1 MFLVTLM
8 PHLIIQ
14 FFSER
19 FRLAATPSVDNYRN
33 QQIII
38 LLVTDKSCYFVSYAT
53 WSNYWLLVVQW
64 VPTEILLILR

>member
-53 WSNYWLLVVQW
+53 WSNY
-64 VPTEILLILR
+64 